1 MCEAL
6 MLIHTMTAMC
16 VPQALMQHHKVSAF
30 QTLLEWRRFLA
41 ALSLLSPMESMPD
54 VWSTTRRQ
62 GNTLFL
68 LICTV

>member
-6 MLIHTMTAMC
+6 MLIHTMTTMC

-41 ALSLLSPMESMPD
+41 ALSLLSPMECQCLMFGAQ
-54 VWSTTRRQ
+54 RA
-62 GNTLFL
+62 GKATLYFF
-68 LICTV
+68 